1 MLEDLNNT
9 KGGEIMVVEEKKES
23 RLTVRIPSETYKEFK
38 IKCTMNDETITDVVK
53 RFIDEYLKQN

>member
-1 MLEDLNNT
+1 MA
-9 KGGEIMVVEEKKES
+9 VEEKKEN

-53 RFIDEYLKQN
+53 RFIDEYLKQD